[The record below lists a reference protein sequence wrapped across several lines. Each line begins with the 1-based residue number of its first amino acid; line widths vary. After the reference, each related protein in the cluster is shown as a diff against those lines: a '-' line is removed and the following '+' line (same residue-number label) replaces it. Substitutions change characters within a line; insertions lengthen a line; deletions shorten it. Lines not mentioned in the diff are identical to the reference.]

1 MPSEKEHKVR
11 SFSPTRRILSD
22 YYHIAANMHRIQG
35 LLEMDVTKAEKRIA
49 EIKEKENY
57 QVSHTGWVAA
67 CIAKA
72 VSEDKRFNSF
82 RKGRRKIIVF
92 DDIDISMMIEIKTKD
107 GKRVPFNYVIRKAE
121 DKSVKEITDGI
132 RAIQK
137 KKIEESEQLTR
148 ESSSFTSLYML
159 VPKFLRR
166 LVIKILLSNPFYIK
180 KTIGTV
186 GMTSLGEYVKELTG
200 YAIPFGD
207 KTLNVAIGGMKE
219 TVRVIDGK
227 TQNTKILYLTFKVNH
242 EIVDGAPMARFIT
255 RVAELMKNAH
265 GLDDITK
272 I

>member
-1 MPSEKEHKVR
+1 MSSKTDYHERE
-11 SFSPTRRILSD
+11 FSSTRRILSD
-22 YYHIAANMHRIQG
+22 YYHIAAKMHRIQG
-35 LLEMDVTKAEKRIA
+35 LLEMDVTKAEERMA

-82 RKGRRKIIVF
+82 RKGKRKIIVF
-92 DDIDISMMIEIKTKD
+92 DNVDISMMIEIKTKD

-121 DKSVKEITDGI
+121 LKSVKEITDGI

-148 ESSSFTSLYML
+148 ESSSFTNLYML
-159 VPKFLRR
+159 VPKFIRR
-166 LVIKILLSNPFYIK
+166 FVIKRLLSNPFYIQ

-186 GMTSLGEYVKELTG
+186 GMTSLGEYVKELSG

-207 KTLNVAIGGMKE
+207 KTLNVALGGMKE
-219 TVRVIDGK
+219 VVQIIDGK
-227 TQNTKILYLTFKVNH
+227 TKNTKILYVTFKVNH
-242 EIVDGAPMARFIT
+242 NIVDGAPMARFIT
-255 RVAELMKNAH
+255 RVGELLKNAH